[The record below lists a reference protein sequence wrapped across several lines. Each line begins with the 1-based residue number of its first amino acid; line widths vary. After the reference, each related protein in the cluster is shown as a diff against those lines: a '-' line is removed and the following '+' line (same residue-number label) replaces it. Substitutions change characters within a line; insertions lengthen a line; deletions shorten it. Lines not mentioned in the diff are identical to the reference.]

1 MTCTHPSLP
10 DELEHFNVWGM
21 NGKCMR
27 VLLNVSDLGGSV
39 NNGGL
44 REISTMMKNT
54 ANFMDKGTSILSK
67 LTQRF
72 GGRVKK

>member
-1 MTCTHPSLP
+1 MLLP
-10 DELEHFNVWGM
+10 T
-21 NGKCMR
+21 
-27 VLLNVSDLGGSV
+27 DLGGSG
-39 NNGGL
+39 NKDGGL

>member
-1 MTCTHPSLP
+1 
-10 DELEHFNVWGM
+10 
-21 NGKCMR
+21 MR
-27 VLLNVSDLGGSV
+27 VLLNVSDLSGSV